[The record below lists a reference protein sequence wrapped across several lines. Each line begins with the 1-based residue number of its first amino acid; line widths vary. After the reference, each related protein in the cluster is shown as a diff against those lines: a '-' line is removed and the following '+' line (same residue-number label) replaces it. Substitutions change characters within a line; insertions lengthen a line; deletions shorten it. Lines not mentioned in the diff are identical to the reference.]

1 MNIFLGISA
10 VLSWL
15 FGVLLIF
22 FTQQFYAPLG
32 MEVTDKIALIAS
44 AEGAGLIG
52 LGLINWMARNMD
64 RSGQIAVLA
73 GNLLTQALSLV
84 LIVRATMM
92 NVVTGTASG
101 IIIHLLFGVGFAWFL
116 IRTARNT
123 AT

>member
-1 MNIFLGISA
+1 MKIFLGISA

-22 FTQQFYAPLG
+22 FVQQFYSQLG
-32 MEVTDKIALIAS
+32 IEINDKLALIAS

-52 LGLINWMARNMD
+52 LGLINWLARHID
-64 RSGQIAVLA
+64 RPGQIAVLS
-73 GNLLTQALSLV
+73 GNLLTQAISLI

-92 NVVTGTASG
+92 HVVTGTTSG
-101 IIIHLLFGVGFAWFL
+101 IVIHLLFGVGFAYFL
-116 IRTARNT
+116 IRTSRNT